1 MDCTLPK
8 QVSTTAQLPQ
18 HMDSTQPPLS
28 NCSMIILSSGWPT
41 FCAVVGTTAWPL
53 ACGRSQ
59 LPASLRYMSAN
70 SAVVQGKLQNVKYI
84 VQLGA
89 RPGFPANTLPQRRQT
104 AYDGPNDLKIKIR
117 VHLVAKRIAVGVSSN
132 DRIGSS
138 KSPTPPTG
146 AAPKHTGGQT
156 KNMLAV

>member
-1 MDCTLPK
+1 
-8 QVSTTAQLPQ
+8 
-18 HMDSTQPPLS
+18 
-28 NCSMIILSSGWPT
+28 MIILSSGWPT

-117 VHLVAKRIAVGVSSN
+117 VHLVAKRIAVGGIV
-132 DRIGSS
+132 
-138 KSPTPPTG
+138 K
-146 AAPKHTGGQT
+146 
-156 KNMLAV
+156 